1 MEGPVEPRCQFD
13 KGDPRRRRV
22 TVSAEHLPHV
32 EHEREGEPLVSC
44 PHPRIVRIWLVQD
57 HASFGVSI
65 MVRGHAGRTTVR
77 RHRWIA
83 VATAVH
89 YLRAVPKP

>member
-1 MEGPVEPRCQFD
+1 MP
-13 KGDPRRRRV
+13 
-22 TVSAEHLPHV
+22 AEHLPHV
-32 EHEREGEPLVSC
+32 EHERECEPLVSR
-44 PHPRIVRIWLVQD
+44 PQPRIVRIWLVHD